1 MFNTDDNNSVGF
13 KAIVDMV
20 FKFKKI
26 FALSILICVFVLC
39 VYNIFFVV
47 PTYTSNGTI
56 YVNCMSESDYSAT
69 EGISQYEI
77 ESSRA
82 LSMTYME
89 ILRGRSFLESVS
101 ADIGY
106 KYSWREISAMISVSS
121 VNNTE
126 LLSLNITSY
135 SPEDSYI
142 ICKSI
147 LDKAPSKML
156 SIFKRGD
163 VEIIDD
169 ANMPLNPSKVGLS
182 KMLLIGII
190 IGFIIAFAIVILIQ
204 MYDTRIRN
212 SEELSYRYKASILG
226 EIIN

>member
-1 MFNTDDNNSVGF
+1 
-13 KAIVDMV
+13 
-20 FKFKKI
+20 
-26 FALSILICVFVLC
+26 
-39 VYNIFFVV
+39 
-47 PTYTSNGTI
+47 
-56 YVNCMSESDYSAT
+56 MSESDYSAT
-69 EGISQYEI
+69 DGISQYEI

-106 KYSWREISAMISVSS
+106 KYSWRDISGMISISS
-121 VNNTE
+121 VNDTE

-135 SPEDSYI
+135 SAEDSYI

-147 LDKAPSKML
+147 LDKAPAKML

-169 ANMPLNPSKVGLS
+169 ANMPLIPSKVGLT
-182 KMLLIGII
+182 KMMLIGIVL
-190 IGFIIAFAIVILIQ
+190 GFIVAFAIVILIQ

-212 SEELSYRYKASILG
+212 SEELSFRYKISILG

>member
-1 MFNTDDNNSVGF
+1 MFNTEDNNTIGF

-20 FKFKKI
+20 FKYKKI
-26 FALSILICVFVLC
+26 FAVSILVCVFFLC
-39 VYNIFFVV
+39 IYNIFFVV

-56 YVNCMSESDYSAT
+56 YVNCMSESDYTAT
-69 EGISQYEI
+69 DGISQYEI

-106 KYSWREISAMISVSS
+106 KYSWIDISNMISISS
-121 VNNTE
+121 VNDTE

-135 SPEDSYI
+135 SAEDSYI

-147 LDKAPSKML
+147 LDKAPAKML

-169 ANMPLNPSKVGLS
+169 ANMPLNPSKTGLT
-182 KMLLIGII
+182 KMMLLGII
-190 IGFIIAFAIVILIQ
+190 LGSVIAFAIVILIQ

-212 SEELSYRYKASILG
+212 IEELSFRYKVSILG